1 MAHSVQGP
9 ANDGTNCCSFLGL
22 GICDKMLCQAV
33 NCRVVNWD
41 RILQISEDMI
51 INLPNIEYSIMI
63 ANGLSQKALNW
74 DIFLCP
80 FKSLSI

>member
-22 GICDKMLCQAV
+22 GICNKMLCEAV

-51 INLPNIEYSIMI
+51 INLPLLLHGSRDVT
-63 ANGLSQKALNW
+63 LN
-74 DIFLCP
+74 
-80 FKSLSI
+80 